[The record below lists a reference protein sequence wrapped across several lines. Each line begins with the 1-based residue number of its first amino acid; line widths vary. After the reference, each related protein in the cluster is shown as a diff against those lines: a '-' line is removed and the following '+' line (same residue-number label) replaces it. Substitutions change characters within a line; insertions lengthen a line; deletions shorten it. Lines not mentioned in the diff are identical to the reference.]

1 MTDSSIKFYVCCSLL
16 RSSFLWFLSLSCLPC
31 FSFSFRVCGC
41 LCFLLSFFSI
51 LSFSFFGNLGVP
63 SVLWD
68 LCWIRC
74 CSCFE
79 AILTCSAPTP
89 RNKNLHQDPFATA
102 HNVLQPWQHALLRK
116 WMVHVIVWVLVLI
129 LAIVMTLFFLG
140 DLAIPRV
147 CLGMALRYDNCSIQ
161 YTQS

>member
-1 MTDSSIKFYVCCSLL
+1 MFVVLSFVLPSFG
-16 RSSFLWFLSLSCLPC
+16 SFLFPASLPLVFL
-31 FSFSFRVCGC
+31 FVCVCVC

-63 SVLWD
+63 SVLSD

-89 RNKNLHQDPFATA
+89 RNKNLHQDPFATT

-116 WMVHVIVWVLVLI
+116 WVVHVIVWVLVLI
-129 LAIVMTLFFLG
+129 LAIVMTLFFWG
-140 DLAIPRV
+140 DLAIPRI